1 LALIGGSPANT
12 TIGRRARTAAG
23 SAVTSWVTPGPQV
36 TDAAA
41 ILPVATL

>member
-1 LALIGGSPANT
+1 LIGDSPANT

-23 SAVTSWVTPGPQV
+23 NAVITWVTPGPHV
-36 TDAAA
+36 TEATA